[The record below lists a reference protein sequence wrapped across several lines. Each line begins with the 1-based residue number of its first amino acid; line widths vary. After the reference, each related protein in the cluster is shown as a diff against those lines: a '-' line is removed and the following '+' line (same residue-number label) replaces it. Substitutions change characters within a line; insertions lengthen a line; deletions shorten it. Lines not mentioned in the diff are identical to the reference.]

1 MAVERQLIHVDAL
14 QQHWLQL
21 CSPLVAALHSE
32 LVQARLQA
40 CYTSTVVVQHL
51 RRHGAFASSGSRHRE
66 EQEQAGGS
74 AGGASASGEVEG
86 TSWSLLL
93 ALVTALGQRMH
104 DPKDAVRS
112 AALQALK
119 TALLAVL
126 GDLCPDASALHGACA
141 EAVRQVAGAPE
152 LTGPLLQQQ
161 REWLLWLRATFPALA
176 QQAGCIV

>member
-1 MAVERQLIHVDAL
+1 ML
-14 QQHWLQL
+14 
-21 CSPLVAALHSE
+21 
-32 LVQARLQA
+32 
-40 CYTSTVVVQHL
+40 
-51 RRHGAFASSGSRHRE
+51 
-66 EQEQAGGS
+66 
-74 AGGASASGEVEG
+74 
-86 TSWSLLL
+86 WSLLL

-126 GDLCPDASALHGACA
+126 GDLGPDASALHGGCA

-161 REWLLWLRATFPALA
+161 REWLLWLHATSPVLA